1 MKPQTCMLISGIVN
15 IIHALLFLLSILAL
29 LGIGSLGLI
38 ASVDGIHGLV
48 GLTMLVV
55 AVPLLLGLPVTVAAI
70 VLAFKSRGEGRQ
82 NLMVACTICSAVGI
96 FLGNWLIGLVAT
108 GFAGVGVYLAMR
120 GPKNYSSGPI

>member
-55 AVPLLLGLPVTVAAI
+55 AVPLLLGLAVTVAAI
-70 VLAFKSRGEGRQ
+70 VLAFKSRGEVRQ

-96 FLGNWLIGLVAT
+96 FLGD
-108 GFAGVGVYLAMR
+108 
-120 GPKNYSSGPI
+120 

>member
-1 MKPQTCMLISGIVN
+1 MGVSRQT
-15 IIHALLFLLSILAL
+15 
-29 LGIGSLGLI
+29 IGSLENGRYNP
-38 ASVDGIHGLV
+38 S
-48 GLTMLVV
+48 
-55 AVPLLLGLPVTVAAI
+55 I

-82 NLMVACTICSAVGI
+82 NLMVACAICSAVGI

>member
-1 MKPQTCMLISGIVN
+1 M
-15 IIHALLFLLSILAL
+15 
-29 LGIGSLGLI
+29 
-38 ASVDGIHGLV
+38 DGIHGLV

-55 AVPLLLGLPVTVAAI
+55 AVPLLLGLAVTVAAI

-108 GFAGVGVYLAMR
+108 GFAGVGVYLTMR

>member
-55 AVPLLLGLPVTVAAI
+55 AVPLLLGLA
-70 VLAFKSRGEGRQ
+70 
-82 NLMVACTICSAVGI
+82 
-96 FLGNWLIGLVAT
+96 AT

>member
-15 IIHALLFLLSILAL
+15 IIHAPALLLSILAL

-55 AVPLLLGLPVTVAAI
+55 AVPLLLGLAVTIAAI
-70 VLAFKSRGEGRQ
+70 VLAFKSRERGGRISW
-82 NLMVACTICSAVGI
+82 LPALSA
-96 FLGNWLIGLVAT
+96 LRLVSSSAT
-108 GFAGVGVYLAMR
+108 G
-120 GPKNYSSGPI
+120 